1 MGEHQKADAI
11 ASEAKP
17 RGGKE
22 TPNVEKEGA
31 STPEQ
36 EAMNAAFEQFAAMTG
51 NAEYLKNVGNFVAA
65 ALDPFGIDVQIDVQ
79 TPEDSPNTDKSTS
92 SSSSSSDNE
101 EEISNNQ
108 EGKQERNRK
117 QSSEEGDWTVVADK
131 EVENVA
137 ENPVKGNL
145 YPSLPQNNDTEKA
158 SGAAA
163 EASPT
168 SAAVALPTS
177 AGVAPPVSASDT
189 PATESAPP
197 AAVAVAP
204 SQPSASHPDP
214 KIQVALQA
222 MMNMGFSNEG
232 GWMTSLLEAK
242 NGDIGK
248 VLDIL
253 QPVRK

>member
-1 MGEHQKADAI
+1 MGEHQKADAT
-11 ASEAKP
+11 ASEAKQC
-17 RGGKE
+17 GEKKN
-22 TPNVEKEGA
+22 PNGEKEGA

-51 NAEYLKNVGNFVAA
+51 NAEYLKNVGNFAA
-65 ALDPFGIDVQIDVQ
+65 ALDPFGIDVQIDIK

-101 EEISNNQ
+101 EEVSNNQ

-117 QSSEEGDWTVVADK
+117 QSSEDGDWTVVADK

-163 EASPT
+163 AASPT
-168 SAAVALPTS
+168 S
-177 AGVAPPVSASDT
+177 
-189 PATESAPP
+189 
-197 AAVAVAP
+197 
-204 SQPSASHPDP
+204 
-214 KIQVALQA
+214 
-222 MMNMGFSNEG
+222 
-232 GWMTSLLEAK
+232 
-242 NGDIGK
+242 
-248 VLDIL
+248 
-253 QPVRK
+253 